1 MARVEKP
8 RVFRPQVS
16 GRHAPLGGW
25 PDGPF
30 WLLAAAA
37 AAAPAAVLGQGG
49 TLQVAILAALACL
62 ATPGAAIEAMLG
74 LARLALA
81 VVPPPR

>member
-8 RVFRPQVS
+8 PILKPPVFR
-16 GRHAPLGGW
+16 RHGPLGGW

-49 TLQVAILAALACL
+49 TLQVAVLAALACL
-62 ATPGAAIEAMLG
+62 ATPGAAIEAMMG

-81 VVPPPR
+81 VAPPPR

>member
-8 RVFRPQVS
+8 PVFR
-16 GRHAPLGGW
+16 RHGPIGGW

-30 WLLAAAA
+30 WLLAAAS

-49 TLQVAILAALACL
+49 TLQVAVLAALACL
-62 ATPGAAIEAMLG
+62 ASPGAAIEAMMG

-81 VVPPPR
+81 VAPPPR

>member
-1 MARVEKP
+1 MARVDKP
-8 RVFRPQVS
+8 QFPGPRP
-16 GRHAPLGGW
+16 PLGGW

-30 WLLAAAA
+30 WLLAAAS
-37 AAAPAAVLGQGG
+37 AAAPLAVLGQGG

-62 ATPGAAIEAMLG
+62 ATPGAAIEAMMG

-81 VVPPPR
+81 VAPPPR